1 MRKIR
6 MDEYK
11 ELLKMREPM
20 LIMGIAGLGKTSA
33 PQQFALEEKIT
44 PKILAVAQLTEA
56 GDIMGLP
63 TEDGGLT
70 KYLPPDFLPREGR
83 GVLIIDDVN
92 RANTMILQALLHFIQ
107 FREFGDYKLP
117 KDFQIVMTGNVD
129 DGNYV
134 VNELDDAF
142 VTRTMC
148 YELEFERL
156 QWGKWARTYG
166 IEERFITFLLKNPE
180 LIGSRNNPRAFT
192 EGFRK
197 LKGVE
202 DLGLIELVMGG
213 HVPGVENLIRTWL
226 EKEWGDLKF
235 ESEDAFDRKKQERLI
250 KIFKRAGEDG
260 KTLFAERLSTLR
272 VKGIDK
278 TKRESLRK
286 FLHAI
291 KEVDRER
298 FMIAFIPINKENPE
312 ITDDELFT
320 ELV

>member
-6 MDEYK
+6 IDQYK
-11 ELLKMREPM
+11 ELLTLKEPM
-20 LIMGIAGLGKTSA
+20 LVMGIAGLGKTAA
-33 PQQFALEEKIT
+33 PIQFAKEHKIN
-44 PKILAVAQLTEA
+44 PKVLAVAQLTEA
-56 GDIMGLP
+56 GDLMGLP
-63 TEDGGLT
+63 TEDKGLT
-70 KYLPPDFLPREGR
+70 TFLPPDYLPQEGE

-92 RANTMILQALLHFIQ
+92 RANTMILQALLHFVQ
-107 FREFGDYKLP
+107 FREFGDYTLP
-117 KDFQIVMTGNVD
+117 KGFQIVMTGNVD

-148 YELEFERL
+148 YELEFERI
-156 QWGKWARTYG
+156 QWGKWARVEG

-192 EGFRK
+192 EGFKK

-202 DLGLIELVMGG
+202 DLGMIELIMGG
-213 HVPGVENLIRTWL
+213 HVPGVENLLRAWL

-235 ESEDAFDRKKQERLI
+235 ESEDAFDKKKQEKLI
-250 KIFKRAGEDG
+250 KVFKKAGEDG
-260 KTLFAERLSTLR
+260 KTLFAERLSTLH

-278 TKRESLRK
+278 TKRENLRK

-291 KEVDRER
+291 KEIDRER
-298 FMIAFIPINKENPE
+298 FMIAFIPINKENPD